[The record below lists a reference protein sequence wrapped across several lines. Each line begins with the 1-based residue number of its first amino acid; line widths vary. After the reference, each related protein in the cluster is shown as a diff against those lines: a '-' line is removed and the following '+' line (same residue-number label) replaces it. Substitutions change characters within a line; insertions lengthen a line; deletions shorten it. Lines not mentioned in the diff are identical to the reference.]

1 MPKVSVRNGNGSRT
15 AGTTKYDAHHKVLS
29 QTYGAFADLRRE
41 LSDSKATVNERE
53 DILRGFAACPD
64 SQRSWLLLEDYFEKL
79 SLSRK
84 DFPDT
89 NWWPRLLTAQGKTRL
104 EELAFLFLRAK
115 RSVPPELQPHASLDR
130 FVQAEESE
138 QEQKLVQELENWL
151 SPPALPLLD
160 TPRAVLRVVCR
171 PQPDEEEPSRHRLAV
186 QFLLSRPRTG
196 EKARTLREMI
206 DLVVRATHE
215 QELFPPTDW
224 EFIQWIADT
233 QRNPA
238 LREADTLVLS
248 DAELLQWLAR
258 WGHTSRLELQNSD
271 GRAGSPLPAD
281 GAHRV
286 PRPTTLQFHGQV
298 AVLSPHLENGDKE
311 LSFTHYIVLPD
322 GKNHSIAAVKFFNRQ
337 SPLALVNGVFYLLR
351 NAPPPAVL
359 KYLAGKPSVPV
370 RKLSHRLLLHLR
382 KTQSNHG
389 VNWEQLCVTHKAA
402 PQFVFELLDDTVR
415 LRLLARSQRD
425 QSVWFWNGHEWV
437 ANEVKKRPADKPEI
451 LDDPRLE
458 PAAQWLRKLDWFTSE
473 PGLWIGDANE
483 NFLGSLA
490 GAWAERPKEAEF
502 LGNPA
507 FHRLFLQP
515 RQLKPRL
522 VVKGSGIDWLAV
534 SAEWE
539 AEGLKLSKADLE
551 RLASATGRFVKLP
564 NSGWVEL
571 DTGAVQGAHEAMA
584 DMGVDGLIAVPQK
597 VGLEHVAH
605 LDEDGFARFVDSP
618 EAKALRGHIRDF
630 KGVPSVDLP
639 RGLQADLRP
648 YQKDGFDF
656 HSHLTRI
663 KLGGILADDMGLG
676 KTLQTLTWLAWLK
689 ERNTK
694 NPKPS
699 LVICPASVLHNWRR
713 EANRFTPDLKVL
725 VLESGAARHNLRK
738 QIPQHDLIVTNYALL
753 RRDLEELQKF
763 QFRAVIL
770 DEAQFIKN
778 PGAQVTQSVKQLKSE
793 HRLALT
799 GTPLENRLLDLWSIV
814 DFVQPSYLGT
824 QEHFLETYE
833 PRGVENAESAQR
845 IARRRLSA
853 KLRPLLLRRLKKH
866 VAKDLPDRIEER
878 RDCPL
883 GDEQR
888 KLYLAELRRSRD
900 QIMQAV
906 QEQGLNKS
914 KMHVLAALTRLR
926 QICCHPQ
933 LVGSDTA
940 SGKTET
946 LFELLDPLVSEGQKV
961 LVFSQFVQMLHLLE
975 KECQARQIK
984 THILTGQTKDR
995 QQVVSAFQS
1004 ETSASVFLLSL
1015 RAAGTGLNLT
1025 NASYVVLYDPWWNPA
1040 VEAQA
1045 IDRSHRIGQTQTVNA
1060 YRLIAPGTVE
1070 EKIWELQQNKAQT
1083 IADVLGEEGFARSLT
1098 ATDLEYLFAED

>member
-79 SLSRK
+79 SLSRR

-89 NWWPRLLTAQGKTRL
+89 SWWPRLLNAQGKTRL

-115 RSVPPELQPHASLDR
+115 RSVPPELQPHASPDR
-130 FVQAEESE
+130 FAQAEEAE

-151 SPPALPLLD
+151 SPPAMPLLD

-171 PQPDEEEPSRHRLAV
+171 PEPDPEEPSRHRLAV

-196 EKARTLREMI
+196 EKARTIREMI

-215 QELFPPTDW
+215 QELFPPADW

-233 QRNPA
+233 QRHSA
-238 LREADTLVLS
+238 ARDTDTLILS

-258 WGHTSRLELQNSD
+258 WGHTARFECD
-271 GRAGSPLPAD
+271 GKP
-281 GAHRV
+281 
-286 PRPTTLQFHGQV
+286 LQFHGHV

-311 LSFTHYIVLPD
+311 LSFTHYVVLPD
-322 GKNHSIAAVKFFNRQ
+322 GKNHSVAGVKFFNRQ
-337 SPLALVNGVFYLLR
+337 PPLALVNGAFYLLR
-351 NAPPPAVL
+351 NAPPPSLL

-415 LRLLARSQRD
+415 LRLLAKSQRD

-437 ANEVKKRPADKPEI
+437 AHESKKRPADKPEI

-490 GAWAERPKEAEF
+490 SAWAERPKEAEF

-656 HSHLTRI
+656 LSHLTRI

-713 EANRFTPDLKVL
+713 EANRFTPNLKVL

-763 QFRAVIL
+763 AFRATIL

-814 DFVQPSYLGT
+814 DFIQPGYLGN
-824 QEHFLETYE
+824 QEQFIETYE
-833 PRGVENAESAQR
+833 PRLRSGEEAAPTVEARGEKTESAQR